1 MIFTEKETKCCPICN
16 NTEFVRDYVRE
27 ETYCNKCGLVLSS
40 AVQYC
45 GLEKVDNVIP
55 FSAPSEARRGVHIRY
70 SKIKT
75 RHKSYRHNIPNRK
88 LMIKGH
94 KWVFFSAMVC
104 NFYHIF
110 FTISYLFSP
119 LFYVHTIAK
128 KNKGLIIIDWWLEE

>member
-1 MIFTEKETKCCPICN
+1 MRIACVDTGVCKLPKTKPINLSSLKPDAEMKSISAFRYHQLTEKEIKCCPICN
-16 NTEFVRDYVRE
+16 NTEFVRDYVHE

-55 FSAPSEARRGVHIRY
+55 FSAPVEARRGVHIRY

-75 RHKSYRHNIPNRK
+75 RHKSYRHNIPDRK

-94 KWVFFSAMVC
+94 K
-104 NFYHIF
+104 
-110 FTISYLFSP
+110 
-119 LFYVHTIAK
+119 
-128 KNKGLIIIDWWLEE
+128 

>member
-1 MIFTEKETKCCPICN
+1 MILTEKETKCCPICN

-40 AVQYC
+40 AVQWN
-45 GLEKVDNVIP
+45 GLVKTENVIP

-70 SKIKT
+70 NKFKT

-94 KWVFFSAMVC
+94 K
-104 NFYHIF
+104 
-110 FTISYLFSP
+110 
-119 LFYVHTIAK
+119 
-128 KNKGLIIIDWWLEE
+128 

>member
-27 ETYCNKCGLVLSS
+27 ETYCNNCGLVLSS

-94 KWVFFSAMVC
+94 KW
-104 NFYHIF
+104 IF
-110 FTISYLFSP
+110 FCDGMP
-119 LFYVHTIAK
+119 LIRYFLYIFFHHLLPFFTFMCIPSQK
-128 KNKGLIIIDWWLEE
+128 RIKGWL

>member
-27 ETYCNKCGLVLSS
+27 ETYCNHCGLVLSS
-40 AVQYC
+40 AFQYV

-55 FSAPSEARRGVHIRY
+55 FSAPVEARRGVHIRY
-70 SKIKT
+70 NKFKT

-94 KWVFFSAMVC
+94 KWYFFLRWYAIFIIFFSPSPT
-104 NFYHIF
+104 F
-110 FTISYLFSP
+110 FHLYFMCIPSQKR
-119 LFYVHTIAK
+119 I
-128 KNKGLIIIDWWLEE
+128 KGWL

>member
-55 FSAPSEARRGVHIRY
+55 FSAPVEARRGVHIRY
-70 SKIKT
+70 NKFKT

-94 KWVFFSAMVC
+94 K
-104 NFYHIF
+104 
-110 FTISYLFSP
+110 
-119 LFYVHTIAK
+119 
-128 KNKGLIIIDWWLEE
+128 

>member
-55 FSAPSEARRGVHIRY
+55 FSAPVEARRGVHIRY

-94 KWVFFSAMVC
+94 K
-104 NFYHIF
+104 
-110 FTISYLFSP
+110 
-119 LFYVHTIAK
+119 
-128 KNKGLIIIDWWLEE
+128 

>member
-1 MIFTEKETKCCPICN
+1 MILTEKEIKCCPVCN
-16 NTEFVRDYVRE
+16 NTEFVRDYVHE

-55 FSAPSEARRGVHIRY
+55 FSAPVEARRGVHIRY

-75 RHKSYRHNIPNRK
+75 RHKSYRHNIPDRK

-94 KWVFFSAMVC
+94 KWGFFSAMVC

-110 FTISYLFSP
+110 FHHLLPFFTFMCIPSQK
-119 LFYVHTIAK
+119 II
-128 KNKGLIIIDWWLEE
+128 KGWL

>member
-27 ETYCNKCGLVLSS
+27 ETYCNHCGLVLSS

-55 FSAPSEARRGVHIRY
+55 FSAPVEARRGVHIRY
-70 SKIKT
+70 NKFKT

-94 KWVFFSAMVC
+94 KW
-104 NFYHIF
+104 IF
-110 FTISYLFSP
+110 FCDGMQFLSYFFHHLLPFFTFI
-119 LFYVHTIAK
+119 LCAYHRK
-128 KNKGLIIIDWWLEE
+128 KE

>member
-1 MIFTEKETKCCPICN
+1 MILTEKETKCCPICN

-27 ETYCNKCGLVLSS
+27 ETYCNH
-40 AVQYC
+40 C

-55 FSAPSEARRGVHIRY
+55 FSAPVEARRGVHIRY

-94 KWVFFSAMVC
+94 K
-104 NFYHIF
+104 
-110 FTISYLFSP
+110 
-119 LFYVHTIAK
+119 
-128 KNKGLIIIDWWLEE
+128 

>member
-27 ETYCNKCGLVLSS
+27 ETYCNHCGLVLSS

-55 FSAPSEARRGVHIRY
+55 FSAPVEARRGVHIRY
-70 SKIKT
+70 NKFKT

-94 KWVFFSAMVC
+94 KWIFFCDGMPLIRY
-104 NFYHIF
+104 FLYIF
-110 FTISYLFSP
+110 FTISYPF
-119 LFYVHTIAK
+119 FTFICAYHRK
-128 KNKGLIIIDWWLEE
+128 KE